1 MSEAHGRSPWSLA
14 WSAIKAGLSGKAIV
28 PIGADPAFA
37 DAYGLAPGRQDG
49 DNFRRNMVTLAEHND
64 HQLGS
69 RAAAVGLAATWAC
82 YRLIAETNAQAPAG
96 VFRTAPDGTRTPA
109 RDHPLYGLL
118 HDSPNADQ
126 TAFDFWD
133 YVNSALELRGNAFAL
148 KERGTLGVVRA
159 LTLVPPDAMSV
170 RRTNSGALRYSW
182 AEGSAR
188 REEPQEN
195 VLHIRGPGGNALGG
209 VSPLSMCRGPFHAAL
224 SAERTAAALM
234 RNGVRPSGTLSTD
247 TKFGTPEQRAE
258 VEELLNEKFVGA
270 MNAGRPM
277 LLDGGLKWEQLTI
290 DPVDAQLLESR
301 KFSGEEICR
310 IFRVPPAMVGFGD
323 KSSNWGTGK
332 EVDVLG
338 FVKFSLLPRL
348 KRIEQALMKQLLT
361 PGDRAEGITIEFN
374 LEGLLRG
381 DSAGRAAFYER
392 MTRIGAMTIN
402 EVRRLEN
409 LPPVEGGDV
418 PRMQMQNVPITEA
431 DGVTP
436 AAQGE

>member
-1 MSEAHGRSPWSLA
+1 VSRPGPWRLA
-14 WSAIKAGLSGKAIV
+14 WSAIKAGLAGKSY
-28 PIGADPAFA
+28 DDF
-37 DAYGLAPGRQDG
+37 YGLAPGRQDG
-49 DNFRRNMVTLAEHND
+49 DNFRRNLVTLAEYD
-64 HQLGS
+64 DLQLSGRS
-69 RAAAVGLAATWAC
+69 AAIGLAATWAC

-96 VFRTAPDGTRTPA
+96 VFRTAADGTREAA

-133 YVNSALELRGNAFAL
+133 FVNSAIELAGNAFAV
-148 KERGTLGVVRA
+148 KEKGTLDRIRA
-159 LTLVPPDAMSV
+159 LTLIRPDTMTV
-170 RRTNSGALRYSW
+170 RRAGNGSLIYAWS
-182 AEGSAR
+182 EGSQR

-195 VLHIRGPGGNALGG
+195 ILHIRGPGGNALGG
-209 VSPLSMCRGPFHAAL
+209 VSTLAMCRGVFGAAL
-224 SAERTAAALM
+224 GAERASSAIL

-247 TKFGTPEQRAE
+247 VKFQTAEQRQEAE
-258 VEELLNEKFVGA
+258 QLIAEKFVGA

-310 IFRVPPAMVGFGD
+310 LFRVPPAMVGFGD

-338 FVKFSLLPRL
+338 FVKFALLPRL
-348 KRIEQALMKQLLT
+348 TRIEQALMKQLLT
-361 PGDRAEGITIEFN
+361 PRDRADGIIIEFN

-381 DSAGRAAFYER
+381 DSDGRAQFYER

-409 LPPVEGGDV
+409 MPPVEGGDV

-431 DGVTP
+431 NGLNAP
-436 AAQGE
+436 PKQGA

>member
-1 MSEAHGRSPWSLA
+1 
-14 WSAIKAGLSGKAIV
+14 
-28 PIGADPAFA
+28 
-37 DAYGLAPGRQDG
+37 
-49 DNFRRNMVTLAEHND
+49 
-64 HQLGS
+64 
-69 RAAAVGLAATWAC
+69 
-82 YRLIAETNAQAPAG
+82 
-96 VFRTAPDGTRTPA
+96 
-109 RDHPLYGLL
+109 
-118 HDSPNADQ
+118 
-126 TAFDFWD
+126 
-133 YVNSALELRGNAFAL
+133 
-148 KERGTLGVVRA
+148 
-159 LTLVPPDAMSV
+159 
-170 RRTNSGALRYSW
+170 
-182 AEGSAR
+182 
-188 REEPQEN
+188 
-195 VLHIRGPGGNALGG
+195 
-209 VSPLSMCRGPFHAAL
+209 
-224 SAERTAAALM
+224 
-234 RNGVRPSGTLSTD
+234 
-247 TKFGTPEQRAE
+247 
-258 VEELLNEKFVGA
+258 

-361 PGDRAEGITIEFN
+361 PRDRAEGITIEFN

-381 DSAGRAAFYER
+381 DSDGRAQFYER

-431 DGVTP
+431 TGIAPGQAGAGSLTMLLTKVSGTP
-436 AAQGE
+436 IEIKASAMPARSRATARSSATSTATARW